1 MCEAPVFTANIISV
15 EPCVK
20 SIYQKRKMA
29 NVLIDS
35 IEALRNDPIYGENS
49 ENFKTWKAERA
60 RKEALQ

>member
-1 MCEAPVFTANIISV
+1 MCEAPGFTANIIGV
-15 EPCVK
+15 EPCEK

-49 ENFKTWKAERA
+49 ENFKAWKAERA